1 MGQPLILTGGG
12 ISKLV
17 FYGGETSQTGN
28 YDTPTVAKTGQSRST
43 RARQK
48 WPRQDKNGQDVSGVA
63 KDRLRQAKTGQGTA
77 KACQECLRQRQA
89 KCVQSGQR
97 QGKASQGTAKSCQEC
112 LRQTKQAK
120 RGHDPPG
127 KARQSRPNVAKTH
140 QERPV
145 QGNNDR
151 DLPRRRASAR
161 TRYSQDTARTGHS
174 KP

>member
-97 QGKASQGTAKSCQEC
+97 QAKASQGTAKSCQEC

-120 RGHDPPG
+120 RGQSG
-127 KARQSRPNVAKTH
+127 QRQAKASQGTAQACHECLRQT
-140 QERPV
+140 
-145 QGNNDR
+145 
-151 DLPRRRASAR
+151 
-161 TRYSQDTARTGHS
+161 TTGQTW
-174 KP
+174 PEWPTTG